1 MGYVDDKNDF
11 NDSITPM
18 YFPSM
23 SLKYVTPLLIED
35 DGKDADYKPIKETSN
50 GELLKVWKKEKI
62 HLKNLRNI
70 WYGEYILSLRARYQN
85 KIKAERMQSNVI
97 PKIRQIEHIKGTLMQ
112 I

>member
-1 MGYVDDKNDF
+1 
-11 NDSITPM
+11 M

-23 SLKYVTPLLIED
+23 NLKNVTPLLIED
-35 DGKDADYKPIKETSN
+35 DGKDSDYKPIKETSN
-50 GELLKVWKKEKI
+50 GELLKVQKKEKI

-97 PKIRQIEHIKGTLMQ
+97 PKIRQIGHIKGTLMQ